1 MDALGYARL
10 ALAAYT
16 SFPTIG
22 REDSASRAILN
33 WTDDG
38 RVLAIPGTNNT
49 ACVIADIDCEI
60 VEVNGLGRLH
70 KGFYDA
76 SIAIWESVL
85 LAKPAVL
92 TGHSEG
98 AAISLMLAGKL
109 CLAGFPPKAVYAFEP
124 PRTSIDPTLG
134 QLLFAHGVFLFL
146 TRKGKDIVPVLP
158 PALLDP
164 WQHPAP
170 LRNIGT
176 ALEPFDNEDDHAM
189 SGVVAALDPQPQITQ
204 LRD

>member
-1 MDALGYARL
+1 MDALGYARI

-38 RVLAIPGTNNT
+38 RVLALPGTNNM
-49 ACVIADIDCEI
+49 ACVIADIDCEVVHI
-60 VEVNGLGRLH
+60 NGLGALH

-76 SIAIWESVL
+76 SMQIWDSVL

-92 TGHSEG
+92 TAHSEG
-98 AAISLMLAGKL
+98 AALSLILAGQL

-124 PRTSIDPTLG
+124 PRVSIDPTLG
-134 QLLFAHGVFLFL
+134 QLLTAHGVFLFL

-158 PALLDP
+158 PDLLDN

-170 LRNIGT
+170 LRSIGE

-189 SGVVAALDPQPQITQ
+189 AGVVAALDPQPQITQ